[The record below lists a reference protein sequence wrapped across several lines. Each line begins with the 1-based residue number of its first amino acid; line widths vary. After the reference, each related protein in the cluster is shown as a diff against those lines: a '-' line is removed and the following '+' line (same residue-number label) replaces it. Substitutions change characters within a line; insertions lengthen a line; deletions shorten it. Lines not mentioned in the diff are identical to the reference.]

1 MEAAPVEEEFPNSPR
16 SRGSTPTDLLQ
27 TLSADLLTQGLQTVK
42 SFGSSTEFSTSE
54 QHTETVSLATEL
66 KDKEV
71 KIKEVGHK
79 IYWIFI
85 GTILNAC
92 FLSVFAI
99 KQYLPFVTN

>member
-71 KIKEVGHK
+71 KIKEV
-79 IYWIFI
+79 YWIFI
-85 GTILNAC
+85 GTILNAS

>member
-1 MEAAPVEEEFPNSPR
+1 MEEEFPNSPR

-71 KIKEVGHK
+71 KIKEV
-79 IYWIFI
+79 YWIYI

>member
-71 KIKEVGHK
+71 KIKEVRHK
-79 IYWIFI
+79 ILDIYR
-85 GTILNAC
+85 NNPEC
-92 FLSVFAI
+92 MLSVSFCRI